1 MRERTLRI
9 GSLMRVRCGRLI
21 LGTRPS
27 PEPFVVTVDRPRR
40 PGVVCKATAFLR
52 GAAVAGALLTSACT
66 DGSSPDSQARSP
78 APSTPIASGADP
90 APDIV
95 ADSPLV
101 RIAKAER
108 ETVFSGWKTATSGP
122 EGGRQTR
129 MKVARLAD
137 GRTYMAWEQEGR
149 QAMRWVYRS
158 RHRWI
163 DDPSLLAANYEVVDV
178 SDDEAPIAWRPVRR
192 LEVRS
197 RNAGR
202 PSMTLIVDRD
212 TWLVLGE
219 EIRDFEGVRRF
230 AWHFD
235 TIEFDPAE
243 VPGEWP
249 AAKSVV
255 VTEDGRTNGSAG
267 SGDPVAS
274 RASGSSGK
282 PGSEIAA
289 DADAGADAADS
300 PAPRALHADALPEGF
315 VLVDRK
321 PAHDGGVAAYYSD
334 GLAAFVIRQRAVPI
348 TSAPARRE
356 GELSR
361 QACSGRSEVS
371 AVFEGIEVSILG
383 NLPLPELE
391 AIAASLRVG
400 P

>member
-9 GSLMRVRCGRLI
+9 GALMRARRDRLSC
-21 LGTRPS
+21 RARFS
-27 PEPFVVTVDRPRR
+27 PEPVVVSGDRLRLSVFVR
-40 PGVVCKATAFLR
+40 KATVLLR
-52 GAAVAGALLTSACT
+52 GVAVAGALLTSACT
-66 DGSSPDSQARSP
+66 DGASPDLQARSP
-78 APSTPIASGADP
+78 SPSTPIASEADP
-90 APDIV
+90 APDSV

-149 QAMRWVYRS
+149 QTMRWVYRS

-197 RNAGR
+197 RHAVR

-219 EIRDFEGVRRF
+219 EIRDFKGVRQF

-235 TIEFDPAE
+235 TIEFDPDE

-255 VTEDGRTNGSAG
+255 VNEDGQTNGSVG

-274 RASGSSGK
+274 RASGSSSA
-282 PGSEIAA
+282 PGSETAA
-289 DADAGADAADS
+289 DVGSDS
-300 PAPRALHADALPEGF
+300 MTPSASRALHADALPDGF

-321 PAHDGGVAAYYSD
+321 SAHDGGVAAYYSD
-334 GLAAFVIRQRAVPI
+334 GLAAFVIRQRSVPI
-348 TSAPARRE
+348 GAEPAGRE

-371 AVFEGIEVSILG
+371 AVFKGIEVSILG